1 MIRRWAKTGSAAIDT
16 MTPMSTPPRVL
27 VTRRLPGEAL
37 SRLENIA
44 DVDIHDGDLPLD
56 RDELK
61 ARVAGCHGIL
71 SLLSD
76 RIDASVMDAAGKN
89 LRVVSNYAVGV
100 NNIDLAA
107 AQSRGVAVGNTPD
120 VLTDATADTAVLLLL
135 AAGRRAVEAV
145 DRVRDGTWKTWEPSK
160 YLGVEPAG
168 RTLGIVGMGRI
179 GLATARRMVGGWG
192 MKLLYTSRQSKPE
205 ADAIGGR
212 QVSLNELLAGSD
224 FVSLHVPLTD
234 QTRGMIGRD
243 QFAAMRPTAVLI
255 NTARGEVIDQP
266 ALAEALR
273 NREIFA
279 AGLDVTTP
287 EPLPPGDPLLASPGI
302 TILPHIGSA
311 TFTARHAMADI
322 AVDNLIAGLNG
333 RPLRCDAART

>member
-1 MIRRWAKTGSAAIDT
+1 
-16 MTPMSTPPRVL
+16 MSTPPRVL
-27 VTRRLPGEAL
+27 ITRRLPGEAL
-37 SRLENIA
+37 GRLRDVAE
-44 DVDIHDGDLPLD
+44 VDIHDGDLPMGAA
-56 RDELK
+56 ELK
-61 ARVAGCHGIL
+61 KRAAGCHGIL

-76 RIDASVMDAAGKN
+76 RIDAAVLDAAGPS

-107 AQSRGVAVGNTPD
+107 AKSRNVAVGNTPD

-135 AAGRRAVEAV
+135 SAGRRAVEAV

-179 GLATARRMVGGWG
+179 GLATAGRMVGGWG
-192 MKLLYTSRQSKPE
+192 MKLLYTARQPKPA

-212 QVSLNELLAGSD
+212 HVSLDQLLAQSD
-224 FVSLHVPLTD
+224 FVSVHVPLTD

-243 QFAAMRPTAVLI
+243 QFAAMKPTAVLI
-255 NTARGEVIDQP
+255 NTARGEVIDQA
-266 ALAEALR
+266 ALVDALQS
-273 NREIFA
+273 REIFA

-287 EPLPPGDPLLASPGI
+287 EPLPPGDRLLACPGI
-302 TILPHIGSA
+302 TIFPHIGSA
-311 TFTARHAMADI
+311 TFVARHAMADI
-322 AVDNLIAGLNG
+322 AVDNLMAGLKG
-333 RPLRCDAART
+333 QPLRCDAMAAVRS